1 MLNFWNKIINI
12 FKFRKDLINNMDEIK
27 QKPKKPL
34 LRILSKYDM
43 IKVFET
49 EKDLIMGLLKY
60 KNIPYNMA
68 FLFRFKNEEL
78 RLFHTIGMK
87 FNIDIYFFNK
97 KGNLIAK
104 YIDCPP
110 GKNYSSL
117 EKCKYVVEVK
127 SDLNED

>member
-1 MLNFWNKIINI
+1 MIN
-12 FKFRKDLINNMDEIK
+12 EVK
-27 QKPKKPL
+27 QKSIKPI

-43 IKVFET
+43 IKVFES
-49 EKDLIMGLLKY
+49 EKDTTIGLLKY

-68 FLFRFKNEEL
+68 FLFRFKNEEI

-104 YIDCPP
+104 YINCPP
-110 GKNYSSL
+110 GKNYNSL
-117 EKCKYVVEVK
+117 EKCKYVIEVK
-127 SDLNED
+127 SDLNEN